1 MNRRTMAAMAGA
13 LALAGLPLTAAQN
26 EPASLSGL
34 VVDPLGSPVPNA
46 TLILASTRGQ
56 VTHEARADDGGRF
69 SFPKLPAGDYRLDAR
84 SGAELPQVTLTLNG
98 SAGVV
103 RPLGM
108 TLTIIGAPVT
118 LRAGEALRREVVLQL
133 GPVYVNASVRMESP
147 DEPQVTRTVQF
158 PDNWRCVGD
167 LPLCGPPSLVE
178 EFERDQ
184 QEAGRLPAGVQA
196 PRQIGRV
203 AAQYPASLKGSGI
216 TGSVR
221 LDGRIGTDGFLTG
234 LRVVSAAHPD
244 LAQAALDGAAQA
256 RWEPAR
262 IRGTLV
268 EVPAQLTFEFT
279 VVVQR

>member
-1 MNRRTMAAMAGA
+1 MAATAGA
-13 LALAGLPLTAAQN
+13 LALAALPLTAAQN
-26 EPASLSGL
+26 EPASLSGT
-34 VVDPLGSPVPNA
+34 VVDPLGTPVPNA

-56 VTHEARADDGGRF
+56 VTHEARADDVGRF

-108 TLTIIGAPVT
+108 TLTLIGELLT
-118 LRAGEALRREVVLQL
+118 LRIGETLRRDVVLQL
-133 GPVYVNASVRMESP
+133 GPVYVNASVRMESA
-147 DEPQVTRTVQF
+147 DEPRETRTVPF
-158 PDNWRCVGD
+158 PDNWRCAGD
-167 LPLCGPPSLVE
+167 VLGLCGPPSLVE

-184 QEAGRLPAGVQA
+184 QEAGRLPADAQP

-221 LDGRIGTDGFLTG
+221 LDGRIGTDGFLSG

-268 EVPAQLTFEFT
+268 DVPAQLTFEFT